1 MSENYRAAVIG
12 LGRMGHTFD
21 DERTQGGAVYLPYCH
36 TPAYVAS
43 PKTEL
48 VGGADPHE
56 GQRSIYAE
64 RWGVNAYAD
73 HNELFAKEKPDI
85 VSVCTSARFRAQIVI
100 DAARAGVRAVWA
112 EKPMAATL
120 AEADEMV
127 EVCAEQ
133 GVVLGVNCARRWNPH
148 YVTARELI
156 DAGEIG
162 ELLQVTANYW
172 CGLSHNGS
180 HGIDAMRFLAADGNV
195 SWVFGEIESDE
206 IAQDEYDPQGN
217 GYLVFD
223 NGVRGFLRSLDC
235 GPIAARDFDVL
246 GTQGRI
252 RIMEGLNEYELWKS
266 VPSGPEGAMQQAR
279 MPYPRPL
286 RPQGMGLTIIDDI
299 LNSVEGGGQPRC
311 SGVDS
316 RQALE
321 VAVALRESH
330 RRGFTR
336 VDLPL
341 EDRSLGIISAE
352 MPNDDLPARVR
363 REQKG

>member
-1 MSENYRAAVIG
+1 M
-12 LGRMGHTFD
+12 GRGIS
-21 DERTQGGAVYLPYCH
+21 LI
-36 TPAYVAS
+36 
-43 PKTEL
+43 L
-48 VGGADPHE
+48 
-56 GQRSIYAE
+56 
-64 RWGVNAYAD
+64 
-73 HNELFAKEKPDI
+73 
-85 VSVCTSARFRAQIVI
+85 
-100 DAARAGVRAVWA
+100 RAVTEGDVVFAPRDRGVYIRPPWQLSLVA
-112 EKPMAATL
+112 FLET
-120 AEADEMV
+120 
-127 EVCAEQ
+127 EQ
-133 GVVLGVNCARRWNPH
+133 GVDYVFSHIDSNIPH

-206 IAQDEYDPQGN
+206 IAQGEYDPQGN

-252 RIMEGLNEYELWKS
+252 RIMEGLNEYEFWKS
-266 VPSGPEGAMQQAR
+266 VPSGPEGSMQQAR
-279 MPYPRPL
+279 MPYPMPL

-299 LNSVEGGGQPRC
+299 LNSVEIGGQPRC

-330 RRGFTR
+330 RRGFAR

-341 EDRSLGIISAE
+341 EDRSLGIVSAE
-352 MPNDDLPARVR
+352 MPHDDLPARVR
-363 REQKG
+363 REQEG